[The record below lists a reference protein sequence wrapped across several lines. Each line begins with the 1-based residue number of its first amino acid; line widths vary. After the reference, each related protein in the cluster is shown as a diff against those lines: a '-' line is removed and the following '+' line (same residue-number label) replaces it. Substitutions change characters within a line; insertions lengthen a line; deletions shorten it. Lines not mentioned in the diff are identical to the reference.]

1 MDFISVRHFSFPPS
15 SRLLFHFFSF
25 SLSRANLALLRWVL
39 AKLSRSEI
47 KRVTNSFFRL
57 IFLGSNFLEAAGF
70 TVAILKKLNSKNGS
84 EKGETNST
92 LQKAEPQ
99 MVEVVVLA
107 SLEKFFKSVLNMPEV
122 ERKFRAVLDAIL
134 EAHPHCLQ
142 LYLYS
147 TADKFVPY
155 STVPHPLLSKPQ
167 QM

>member
-1 MDFISVRHFSFPPS
+1 MENIFKTRSSFSLLHSFSFFRS
-15 SRLLFHFFSF
+15 SSSLLRLLFHFFSF

-39 AKLSRSEI
+39 AK
-47 KRVTNSFFRL
+47 
-57 IFLGSNFLEAAGF
+57 AAGF